1 VPPEQTYARHRRIVP
16 GYHGVAASCAIAYLG
31 WSVWQAARHPSVASA
46 MQVVLA
52 VAVGLLFWYARVFA
66 LTLQDRLIGIEER
79 ARMERLLPADL
90 RPRIPEFTRG
100 QLIALRF
107 ASDAELP
114 ALAQR
119 VLNEGVRDREAIKR
133 MITQWR
139 PDHFRV

>member
-1 VPPEQTYARHRRIVP
+1 
-16 GYHGVAASCAIAYLG
+16 
-31 WSVWQAARHPSVASA
+31 